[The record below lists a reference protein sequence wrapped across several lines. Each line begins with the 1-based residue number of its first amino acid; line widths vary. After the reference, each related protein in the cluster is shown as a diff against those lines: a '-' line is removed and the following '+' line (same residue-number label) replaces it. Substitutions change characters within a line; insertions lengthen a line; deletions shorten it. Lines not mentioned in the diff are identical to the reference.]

1 MPAIKSPVMTA
12 ASSALNSAQAAR
24 ELAAALHHPNL
35 SRVVFFCSAEYNLPQ
50 LAEALNLAFAG
61 IPLSGCTTAGE
72 LTPEGYATGSI
83 VALGFHRD
91 FFHLNAALIQ
101 PLDGFA
107 LAEAQALINGLL
119 QPAAA
124 QQRRQRHF
132 ALTLFDGLSSQEEL
146 VLAALDAAL
155 GGIPHFGGS
164 AGDDIH
170 LANTHVFHDG
180 AFHTQA
186 AVVIL
191 VETSLPFEVF
201 TTHHM
206 QPLDTKLVVT
216 EADPV
221 TRRVA
226 ELNAEPAAEVYA
238 RLLGLTPAQL
248 TPDVFALHPLAVKLG
263 QDYYVRSI
271 QRVNP
276 DLSLDFYCAV
286 GKGSVLT
293 RMQPQAMLQDL
304 EACLSDIESR
314 IGRPLIT
321 LGCDC
326 FLRRLESEQRG
337 EQEQAS
343 AFLRRHRVIGFNT
356 YGEHH
361 AGLHI
366 NQTFTGVVLGRG
378 EISQAGDD

>member
-12 ASSALNSAQAAR
+12 ASSAHDPAQAAR
-24 ELAAALHHPNL
+24 ELAAVLHHPDLN
-35 SRVVFFCSAEYNLPQ
+35 RVVFFCSAEYNLSQ

-72 LTPEGYATGSI
+72 LTPDGYATGSI
-83 VALGFHRD
+83 VALGFHQD
-91 FFHLNAALIQ
+91 SFHLNAALIQ

-107 LAEAQALINGLL
+107 LVEAQQLINRLL
-119 QPAAA
+119 QSHPL
-124 QQRRQRHF
+124 QQTDQRHF

-180 AFHTQA
+180 AFYSQA
-186 AVVIL
+186 AVVLL
-191 VETSLPFEVF
+191 VETALPFEVF
-201 TTHHM
+201 STHHM

-216 EADPV
+216 EADAD
-221 TRRVA
+221 TRRVQ
-226 ELNAEPAAEVYA
+226 ELDAEPAAEVYA
-238 RLLGLTPAQL
+238 RLLGLTPEQL
-248 TPDVFALHPLAVKLG
+248 TPDIFALHPLAVKLG

-293 RMQPQAMLQDL
+293 RMQPRAMLQDL

-314 IGRPLIT
+314 VGHPLIT

-326 FLRRLESEQRG
+326 FLRRLEAEQRG
-337 EQEQAS
+337 EKEQAS

-378 EISQAGDD
+378 D

>member
-1 MPAIKSPVMTA
+1 MSEISPPVLTA
-12 ASSALNSAQAAR
+12 ASSAADPFKAAR
-24 ELAAALHHPNL
+24 ELAGTLHHPDL
-35 SRVVFFCSAEYNLPQ
+35 DRVVFFCSAEYNLPQ
-50 LAEALNLAFAG
+50 LAEALNQVFSG
-61 IPLSGCTTAGE
+61 VPLSGCTTAGE
-72 LTPEGYATGSI
+72 LTPDGYACGSI
-83 VALGFHRD
+83 VALGFHRN

-107 LAEAQALINGLL
+107 LAEAQQLINRLL
-119 QPAAA
+119 QSDHPHRADW
-124 QQRRQRHF
+124 RHF

-155 GGIPHFGGS
+155 GSTPHFGGS

-170 LANTHVFHDG
+170 LTNTHVFHDG

-191 VETSLPFEVF
+191 VETSLPFDVF

-206 QPLDTKLVVT
+206 QPLDSKLVVT
-216 EADPV
+216 EADPL
-221 TRRVA
+221 TRRVS
-226 ELNAEPAAEVYA
+226 ELNAEPAAEAYA
-238 RLLGLTPAQL
+238 RLIGLTPEQL
-248 TPDVFALHPLAVKLG
+248 TPDIFALHPLAVKLG

-304 EACLSDIESR
+304 ETCLSDIESR
-314 IGRPLIT
+314 IGQPLIT

-337 EQEQAS
+337 EREQTS
-343 AFLRRHRVIGFNT
+343 AFLAKHRVIGFNT

-361 AGLHI
+361 AGLHV

-378 EISQAGDD
+378 KVEKE

>member
-1 MPAIKSPVMTA
+1 MQQSFDTTYVVAA
-12 ASSALNSAQAAR
+12 ASNQFDPQ
-24 ELAAALHHPNL
+24 LAAAELASKLNHPAIG
-35 SRVVFFCSAEYNLPQ
+35 RVVFFCSAEYDLSQ
-50 LAEALNLAFAG
+50 LAEALNQVFG
-61 IPLSGCTTAGE
+61 DTPLSGCTTAGE
-72 LTPEGYATGSI
+72 LTPAGYACGSI

-91 FFHLNAALIQ
+91 YFHLSAALIQ

-107 LAEAQALINGLL
+107 LAEARQLINRLL
-119 QPAAA
+119 ESDNPNP
-124 QQRRQRHF
+124 RDWRHF

-155 GGIPHFGGS
+155 GSIPHFGGS
-164 AGDDIH
+164 AGDDVH
-170 LANTHVFHDG
+170 LANTHVFHEG
-180 AFHTQA
+180 AFHTRA
-186 AVVIL
+186 AVVLL
-191 VETSLPFEVF
+191 VKTALPFEVF

-216 EADPV
+216 EADPL
-221 TRRVA
+221 TRRVK

-238 RLLGLTPAQL
+238 RLLGLTPEQL
-248 TPDVFALHPLAVKLG
+248 SPNVFALHPLAVKLG

-304 EACLSDIESR
+304 ETCLSDIESR
-314 IGRPLIT
+314 IGQPLIT

-337 EQEQAS
+337 ECDLTS
-343 AFLRRHRVIGFNT
+343 AFLVRQRVIGFNT

-361 AGLHI
+361 AGLHV

-378 EISQAGDD
+378 RVAGHE

>member
-1 MPAIKSPVMTA
+1 MTA
-12 ASSALNSAQAAR
+12 YSIVTSHQRDPWFAAAELVQGLELTQLSGVIFFCSASYDLPH
-24 ELAAALHHPNL
+24 LAAALDHYFTDTL
-35 SRVVFFCSAEYNLPQ
+35 LV
-50 LAEALNLAFAG
+50 
-61 IPLSGCTTAGE
+61 GCTTAGE
-72 LTPEGYATGSI
+72 ITPEGYATGSI
-83 VALGFHRD
+83 VALGFYQD

-107 LAEAQALINGLL
+107 LVEAQQLINRLL
-119 QPAAA
+119 QSHPV
-124 QQRRQRHF
+124 QQTEQRHF

-146 VLAALDAAL
+146 VLAALDTAL

-170 LANTHVFHDG
+170 LANTHVFYDG
-180 AFHTQA
+180 AFHNQA
-186 AVVIL
+186 AVVLL
-191 VETSLPFEVF
+191 VETALPFEVF
-201 TTHHM
+201 STHHM
-206 QPLDTKLVVT
+206 QPLDIKLVVT
-216 EADPV
+216 EADAD
-221 TRRVA
+221 TRRVQ
-226 ELNAEPAAEVYA
+226 ELNAEPAAAVYA
-238 RLLGLTPAQL
+238 RLLGLTPEQL
-248 TPDVFALHPLAVKLG
+248 TPDIFALHPLAVKLG

-314 IGRPLIT
+314 VGHPLIT

-326 FLRRLESEQRG
+326 FLRRLEAEQRG
-337 EQEQAS
+337 EKELAS
-343 AFLRRHRVIGFNT
+343 AFLMRHRVIGFNT

-378 EISQAGDD
+378 EINQTGDD